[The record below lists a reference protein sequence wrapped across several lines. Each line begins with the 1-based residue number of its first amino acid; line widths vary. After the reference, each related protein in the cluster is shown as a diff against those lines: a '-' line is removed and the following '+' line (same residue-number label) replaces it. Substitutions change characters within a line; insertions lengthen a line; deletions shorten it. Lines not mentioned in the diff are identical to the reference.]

1 MRSAKDWY
9 LSIQGHRDGR
19 ITADGIAAIQ
29 EDALG
34 LKGDSE
40 AAADLL
46 AALQAS
52 RRTMQTI
59 KDNTSRSDSMTLEQA
74 QYKLCI
80 MDGLLHERLK
90 LLDAAIA
97 KARTVPAH

>member
-1 MRSAKDWY
+1 MYATCHQCNTDFSVP
-9 LSIQGHRDGR
+9 
-19 ITADGIAAIQ
+19 
-29 EDALG
+29 EDVSLDENLCSRCG
-34 LKGDSE
+34 TLK
-40 AAADLL
+40 DLL